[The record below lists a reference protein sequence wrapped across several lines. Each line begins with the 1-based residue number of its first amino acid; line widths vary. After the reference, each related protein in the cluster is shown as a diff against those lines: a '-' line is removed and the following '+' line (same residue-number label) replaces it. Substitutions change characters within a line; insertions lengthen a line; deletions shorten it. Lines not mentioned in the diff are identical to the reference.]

1 MGTHPIFESDL
12 SNRMLQQVTKQVL
25 VNSARTACYG
35 GRHTITLIPGEG
47 IGPEMFGQVRRTVDI
62 MGLPINFEEINVK
75 GTDDLTEAMN
85 SIQRNGVCLKGN
97 IVTQWPIH
105 KSRNLLLRHDLD
117 LYANVVHAKSFD
129 SIDTRH
135 KNIDI
140 VVIRENTEGEYSAMS
155 HQAVPGVVESL
166 KVCTRTNT
174 ERIAEYAFQYATK
187 WGRKRVTC
195 VHKANI
201 MKKGDGLFR
210 KVCAEDAQISNITTS
225 LLITAQC
232 NLSLDHINSTLWLCQ
247 TFTETLSLTCS
258 VVLLVVQ
265 VSSMAVTS
273 TKTWLFL
280 NKPLVIQVVRSP
292 AKTSLTQLLI

>member
-1 MGTHPIFESDL
+1 
-12 SNRMLQQVTKQVL
+12 
-25 VNSARTACYG
+25 
-35 GRHTITLIPGEG
+35 
-47 IGPEMFGQVRRTVDI
+47 
-62 MGLPINFEEINVK
+62 
-75 GTDDLTEAMN
+75 MN

-105 KSRNLLLRHDLD
+105 KSRNLLLRYAQSMFIAIQFNKLYFSHDLD

-195 VHKANI
+195 VHKGI
-201 MKKGDGLFR
+201 LLF
-210 KVCAEDAQISNITTS
+210 DS
-225 LLITAQC
+225 
-232 NLSLDHINSTLWLCQ
+232 
-247 TFTETLSLTCS
+247 
-258 VVLLVVQ
+258 
-265 VSSMAVTS
+265 
-273 TKTWLFL
+273 
-280 NKPLVIQVVRSP
+280 
-292 AKTSLTQLLI
+292 